1 MSQEQ
6 PASIGQTAAAFV
18 EKRWGGP
25 SRTTPLTAFAISAG
39 AAVRVAL
46 RNPRRMQYL
55 ILNPGTG
62 NVYWGQ
68 TSTDAALAV
77 VLISPLGGS
86 LISLVDEDGEGT
98 ADEAYIFS
106 AAATTVY
113 VQEVVRK

>member
-1 MSQEQ
+1 MSDERA
-6 PASIGQTAAAFV
+6 ASSGQTAAAYI

-25 SRTTPLTAFAISAG
+25 SRTTPLAAVAIGAG
-39 AAVRVAL
+39 ATVRVLL
-46 RNPRRMQYL
+46 RNPRRMQY
-55 ILNPGTG
+55 IVLNPGTG

-68 TSTDAALAV
+68 TSTDAALSA

-86 LISLVDEDGEGT
+86 LVSIVDEDGEGT

-106 AAATTVY
+106 AGATTIY